1 MEPRLFQ
8 NRKDTGAF
16 APAGFP
22 PPGSRL
28 DGRHGMGALADEE
41 RRAGRIAATAANEKG
56 LES

>member
-1 MEPRLFQ
+1 MDPRLFQ

-28 DGRHGMGALADEE
+28 IGRHGTGALADEE
-41 RRAGRIAATAANEKG
+41 RSAGRETLMAAKEKG